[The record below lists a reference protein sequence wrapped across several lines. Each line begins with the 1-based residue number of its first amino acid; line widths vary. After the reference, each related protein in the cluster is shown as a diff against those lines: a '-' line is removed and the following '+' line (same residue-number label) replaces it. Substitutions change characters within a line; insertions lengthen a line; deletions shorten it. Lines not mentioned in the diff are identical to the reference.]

1 VLSPNRPKIFRR
13 SLKINFFKI
22 GLNACVSARCGRR
35 RVFRSMEIFRLRR
48 WKAVVRQFG
57 RGRARRFGGDYAGA
71 AAPGMIVPEAV
82 VPGRALGRGGIS
94 GAIFRTGFPG
104 PDTRGCA
111 VPERDFRVGYSRPGI
126 RGAGCFA
133 AESPGGSFPLPAERN
148 GPAGGSEMKKPG
160 DTTVARLINRSVHRR
175 YFITTCV

>member
-1 VLSPNRPKIFRR
+1 MLSPNRPKIFRR

-35 RVFRSMEIFRLRR
+35 RVFRSMEIFGLRR
-48 WKAVVRQFG
+48 WKAAVRQFG
-57 RGRARRFGGDYAGA
+57 RGRARRFGGSYAGA
-71 AAPGMIVPEAV
+71 AAPGMIVPGAVVPGAV

-94 GAIFRTGFPG
+94 GAIFRSGISG
-104 PDTRGCA
+104 
-111 VPERDFRVGYSRPGI
+111 VGYSRPGI

-148 GPAGGSEMKKPG
+148 GPAGGSGTKKPG